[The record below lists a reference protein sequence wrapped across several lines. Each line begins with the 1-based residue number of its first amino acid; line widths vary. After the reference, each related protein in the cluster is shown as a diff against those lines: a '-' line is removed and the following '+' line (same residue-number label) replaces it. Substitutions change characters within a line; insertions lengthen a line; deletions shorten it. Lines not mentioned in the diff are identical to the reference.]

1 VPPHCAGCPTR
12 FAVASTQAAAA
23 VAGCVVA
30 LTRGRVGVGWSVA
43 GSVVEEAGGIE
54 SKVIGVMVAPQALK
68 ATEPVT
74 AAPSHAQRRL
84 RPGGTRSVGRARSA
98 AGGRFAVGIGLVSFL
113 GMRAFIPLVS
123 SCSGSA
129 DHGR

>member
-1 VPPHCAGCPTR
+1 VCPTR
-12 FAVASTQAAAA
+12 FAVASTQAVV
-23 VAGCVVA
+23 VAGRVVA

-74 AAPSHAQRRL
+74 VAPSQAQRRV
-84 RPGGTRSVGRARSA
+84 RPGWTRSAGRARTA
-98 AGGRFAVGIGLVSFL
+98 AGGHFAVGIGVVSFL
-113 GMRAFIPLVS
+113 GMRVFIPVVS